1 MDANM
6 TFRMEADVKS
16 RMISICNQLGMTPST
31 AFNLFAKAFIR
42 EGGMPFDV
50 KLKESPT
57 YLADDALLAK
67 ADAILQEYADDYER
81 MAK

>member
-1 MDANM
+1 MDTNM
-6 TFRMEADVKS
+6 TFRMDTNVKS

-42 EGGMPFDV
+42 ENGMPFDV
-50 KLKESPT
+50 KLKESPA
-57 YLADDALLAK
+57 YLDNDILTEK
-67 ADAILQEYADDYER
+67 ANAILQEYAEDYER